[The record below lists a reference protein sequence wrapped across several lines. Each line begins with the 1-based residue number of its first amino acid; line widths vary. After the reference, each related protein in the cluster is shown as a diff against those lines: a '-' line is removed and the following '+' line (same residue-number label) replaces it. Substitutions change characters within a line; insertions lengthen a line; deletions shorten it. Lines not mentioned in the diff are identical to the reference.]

1 MTLKLL
7 NQYPVVPLANDE
19 SQILI
24 LLLLHKEELVPQMKA
39 DLANEFMYNI
49 LVKRLEFFNVKVED
63 DVVCALL
70 ALTRMSTPGRA
81 ALYVHTLAYLSKDK
95 EQYTVE
101 DLCSDFPMGFPS
113 DEALDNAWVAQ
124 KPQGVNLVDMR
135 ESYP

>member
-7 NQYPVVPLANDE
+7 NQYPVVPMANDE
-19 SQILI
+19 SQFLMVM
-24 LLLLHKEELVPQMKA
+24 LMHKEELVAQMKA
-39 DLANEFMYNI
+39 DLAHEFMYTV

-63 DVVCALL
+63 AVVCALL

-81 ALYVHTLAYLSKDK
+81 ALYVHTLTYLSKDK
-95 EQYTVE
+95 EQYTLD

-113 DEALDNAWVAQ
+113 DEALDDAWVAQ
-124 KPQGVNLVDMR
+124 KSQGANLVDMR

>member
-1 MTLKLL
+1 MKLL

-24 LLLLHKEELVPQMKA
+24 LLLLHKEELVGRMKT
-39 DLANEFMYNI
+39 DLANEFMYNV

-63 DVVCALL
+63 AVVCALL
-70 ALTRMSTPGRA
+70 VLTRMSTPGRA
-81 ALYVHTLAYLSKDK
+81 ALYVHTLAHLSKDK

-113 DEALDNAWVAQ
+113 DDALDDAWVAQ
-124 KPQGVNLVDMR
+124 KPQGANLVDMR
-135 ESYP
+135 ESYPQ